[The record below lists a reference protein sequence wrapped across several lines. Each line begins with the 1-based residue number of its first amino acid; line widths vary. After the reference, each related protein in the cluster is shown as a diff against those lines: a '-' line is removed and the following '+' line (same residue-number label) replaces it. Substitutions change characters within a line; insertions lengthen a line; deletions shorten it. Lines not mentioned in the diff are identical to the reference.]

1 MLSSSPAGAP
11 ACQGQPVQ
19 DLVANG
25 SAEQV
30 FGPFARAA
38 VPDESEARRND
49 DRYSG
54 ELIT

>member
-54 ELIT
+54 ELMT